1 VALIFR
7 QYCPFFVDSAS
18 KQGSSVADI
27 LFGGVRFEPSTND
40 TQAGKRQGQ
49 ALNFDTKLGCKKC
62 LSENVQF
69 PALVRASFIALAFVF
84 LLSVSPAP
92 ARQFHGLAG
101 VQASQSA
108 EQQAGAAT
116 NGQQPDQK
124 LTSRISGRI
133 VDPSGVGVA
142 GARVQL
148 TVESPSSNQQAF
160 TSDDGQFAF
169 ANVAPGAFHLAIAAP
184 GFASQ
189 QFSGNLRSGDSYA
202 VPQMALAIASVVT
215 EVRVVPPSLTEEAE
229 AEIKEQLK
237 QRPLGF
243 IPNFYVSYVPDAAP
257 LSPRQKFKL
266 AWKQMVDPVTFGLTG
281 AIAGIQQAQNDF
293 SGFGQGAQGYAKRYG
308 AAYAGDATG
317 TLIGSAILPSVFKQ
331 DPRYFYK
338 GAGSKRSRVLY
349 AVASSV
355 MCKGD
360 NGHWQA
366 NYSGILG
373 GLAAGGIS
381 NLYYPAK
388 DRNGAALTFENA
400 LIGIGATAA
409 ANILQEFVIRKLTPN
424 LPNHDPSNSSKPLNQ
439 IGKIFTSLIHEGD

>member
-1 VALIFR
+1 VQFSASSRAIFVAL
-7 QYCPFFVDSAS
+7 
-18 KQGSSVADI
+18 
-27 LFGGVRFEPSTND
+27 T
-40 TQAGKRQGQ
+40 
-49 ALNFDTKLGCKKC
+49 
-62 LSENVQF
+62 
-69 PALVRASFIALAFVF
+69 LAFLFAV
-84 LLSVSPAP
+84 LPASARQSQDLAGLQVSPA
-92 ARQFHGLAG
+92 
-101 VQASQSA
+101 V
-108 EQQAGAAT
+108 EQPGSAAT
-116 NGQQPDQK
+116 DGLQSDQK
-124 LTSRISGRI
+124 SATRISGKV

-142 GARVQL
+142 GAQVKL
-148 TVESPSSNQQAF
+148 TGENPSLNQQVF
-160 TSDDGQFAF
+160 TADDGQFAF
-169 ANVAPGAFHLAIAAP
+169 TNVAPGVFHLTITAAA
-184 GFASQ
+184 FAPQ
-189 QFSGNLRSGDSYA
+189 EFSGNLRPGESYA
-202 VPQMALAIASVVT
+202 VPQIALPIASVVT
-215 EVRVVPPSLTEEAE
+215 EVRVVPPSLQEQAE
-229 AEIKEQLK
+229 AEINEELK

-243 IPNFYVSYVPDAAP
+243 IPNFYVSYVADAAP

-317 TLIGSAILPSVFKQ
+317 TLIGSAILPSLFKQ

-338 GAGSKRSRVLY
+338 GTGSKRSRVLY
-349 AVASSV
+349 AVATSV
-355 MCKGD
+355 ICKGD

-424 LPNHDPSNSSKPLNQ
+424 LPNHDPSSGSKPLNQ
-439 IGKIFTSLIHEGD
+439 IGKMFTSLIHEGD

>member
-1 VALIFR
+1 
-7 QYCPFFVDSAS
+7 
-18 KQGSSVADI
+18 
-27 LFGGVRFEPSTND
+27 
-40 TQAGKRQGQ
+40 
-49 ALNFDTKLGCKKC
+49 
-62 LSENVQF
+62 
-69 PALVRASFIALAFVF
+69 
-84 LLSVSPAP
+84 
-92 ARQFHGLAG
+92 
-101 VQASQSA
+101 
-108 EQQAGAAT
+108 
-116 NGQQPDQK
+116 
-124 LTSRISGRI
+124 
-133 VDPSGVGVA
+133 
-142 GARVQL
+142 VQL
-148 TVESPSSNQQAF
+148 TAASPLSNQQVL

-169 ANVAPGAFHLAIAAP
+169 VSVAPGAFHLAITAA

-189 QFSGNLRSGDSYA
+189 QFSGNLVSGDSYA
-202 VPQMALAIASVVT
+202 VPQIVLSIASVVT

-229 AEIKEQLK
+229 AEVKEELK

-243 IPNFYVSYVPDAAP
+243 IPNFYVSYVADAAP

-308 AAYAGDATG
+308 AAYAGEVTG

-338 GAGSKRSRVLY
+338 GTGSKRSRVLY
-349 AVASSV
+349 AVAASV
-355 MCKGD
+355 ICKGD

-388 DRNGAALTFENA
+388 DRHDASLTFENT

-409 ANILQEFVIRKLTPN
+409 ANVLQEFVIRKLTPN
-424 LPNHDPSNSSKPLNQ
+424 LPNHDPSNASKPLNQ
-439 IGKIFTSLIHEGD
+439 IGKMFTSLIHEGE